1 MSFSGTCFRFIV
13 WSNGNLTF
21 LQTSFLLYLSL
32 MLMFPVLD
40 VEMDVELDDLLNDEL
55 DVELD
60 DVKSIVLSVVCP
72 RIIRPRMKNL
82 KSFLVYQNHL
92 FAQKN

>member
-1 MSFSGTCFRFIV
+1 MSFSGTCFSFIV
-13 WSNGNLTF
+13 GSNGNLAF

-32 MLMFPVLD
+32 MLMFPVLN

-60 DVKSIVLSVVCP
+60 DVKSYS
-72 RIIRPRMKNL
+72 IISCLP
-82 KSFLVYQNHL
+82 
-92 FAQKN
+92 